1 MTRKKIFSRYTVA
14 SASALVA
21 VLPVAAIAQTA
32 SQITPPS
39 YAPPAQAE
47 LRAPLAL
54 PAETMRTPP
63 EGADTLFVT
72 VKDLTIEG
80 GRLSA
85 ATEARLRERLDGKR
99 VSVAELFAAASE
111 AEMAEAKAGR
121 VLLRVSVP
129 QQDLKDGEA
138 VRLAVVEGFI
148 ERVDTSGLPA
158 NVRSR
163 IARLAEQLTENQ
175 AITLHELERR
185 LMLAADVPG
194 VTIRSTLSPGER
206 PGGTVLRLEGDRQPV
221 TGFVSLD
228 NTLSSALGSLTYGAG
243 VNLNSVLGAGEQ
255 IYLRASGLPNTGH
268 RTSVLDPTPRNRALA
283 AGLVVPLGDDGL
295 TLTLE
300 GTDARTAPRP
310 ASATSPG
317 FGSRFQ
323 RFSSTLRY
331 PVVRRRDL
339 SVGASLGFDAQNERV
354 RIIDPVVLPLSQD
367 RLRVVRLGVDTSA
380 YLPGDGFVSAQAEV
394 SLGLDGLGARPA
406 SQATVTLPLSRAGTD
421 ADFRKLTAS
430 FNLAQPLAPH
440 LAVGL
445 RARGQTSFGQVMA
458 NSEQFGI
465 ASVDGI
471 SPLDAGLVQGDSGYV
486 VRGEV
491 KAPFA
496 AATKGLWADISPYV
510 FAAQGTVWFE
520 QPTAFERRRTD
531 AFAYGAGLRVA
542 GQARDGSPGVT
553 ASLEYGR
560 AHLEGL
566 RPDRL
571 TFSVLTRF

>member
-1 MTRKKIFSRYTVA
+1 MSKKTILSHYTVA
-14 SASALVA
+14 MAGALIA
-21 VLPVAAIAQTA
+21 LLPVTVFAQTA

-47 LRAPLAL
+47 LRAPLTL
-54 PAETMRTPP
+54 PAEAMRTPP
-63 EGADTLFVT
+63 EGANTLFVT
-72 VKDLTIEG
+72 PQGLTIEG
-80 GRLSA
+80 GKLSP
-85 ATEARLRERLDGKR
+85 ATEAQLRQRLDGKR
-99 VSVAELFAAASE
+99 VSVAEIFAAAGE

-129 QQDLKDGEA
+129 QQDLKDGA
-138 VRLAVVEGFI
+138 PVRLAVVEGFI

-163 IARLAEQLTENQ
+163 IARLAEQLTEDK
-175 AITLHELERR
+175 ALTLRDLERR

-194 VTIRSTLSPGER
+194 VTVRSTLSPGER
-206 PGGTVLRLEGDRQPV
+206 PGGTVLRLEGEWQPV
-221 TGFVSLD
+221 SGFVSLD

-331 PVVRRRDL
+331 PVVRRRDV

-367 RLRVVRLGVDTSA
+367 RLRVVRLGADASA
-380 YLPGDGFVSAQAEV
+380 YLPGQGFVSAQVEA
-394 SLGLDGLGARPA
+394 SLGVTGLGARSA
-406 SQATVTLPLSRAGTD
+406 SQATVAVPLSRAATD

-430 FNLAQPLAPH
+430 FNLTQPLAPN

-458 NSEQFGI
+458 NAEQFGI

-471 SPLDAGLVQGDSGYV
+471 SPLDAGRVQGDSGFFA
-486 VRGEV
+486 RGEL
-491 KAPFA
+491 KAPFVA
-496 AATKGLWADISPYV
+496 AASGILANITPYA
-510 FAAQGTVWFE
+510 FAAQGTVWFK
-520 QPTAFERRRTD
+520 QPTVFERRRTD
-531 AFAYGAGLRVA
+531 AFAYGAGMRVA